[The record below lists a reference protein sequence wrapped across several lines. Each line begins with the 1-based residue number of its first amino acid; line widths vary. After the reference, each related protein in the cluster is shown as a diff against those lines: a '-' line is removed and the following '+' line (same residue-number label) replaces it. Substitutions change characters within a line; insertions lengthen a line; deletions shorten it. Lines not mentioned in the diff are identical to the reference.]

1 MDQNMQFLFFVQSY
15 LLLKNIYAIHTTFN
29 RRNTNFCR
37 PIVALV
43 LAFTA
48 MHLAQMM
55 TLRSQNKTNDMHQ
68 NNSDRL
74 IPYLRQSI

>member
-1 MDQNMQFLFFVQSY
+1 MQYIQHLIAEILIF
-15 LLLKNIYAIHTTFN
+15 K
-29 RRNTNFCR
+29 CK
-37 PIVALV
+37 PIVSLV

-68 NNSDRL
+68 NNSDRV

>member
-1 MDQNMQFLFFVQSY
+1 MQYIQHLNAEILIF
-15 LLLKNIYAIHTTFN
+15 K
-29 RRNTNFCR
+29 CK
-37 PIVALV
+37 PIVSLV
-43 LAFTA
+43 LVFTA

-68 NNSDRL
+68 NNSDRV